1 MGPMHPRRRVAGAY
15 DDATA
20 RVARGGELPS
30 DVRAAARGEAA
41 VRLRDLESD
50 SATSS
55 ALPSPPPSSAKAAPA
70 FSPTAWLALG
80 SGLGFANPDPG
91 LNVTLTLASPK
102 AWNMELEV

>member
-1 MGPMHPRRRVAGAY
+1 MPSSVHICMTCACANTSVISLVLVHAGPHAPAAPCGGCYVVY
-15 DDATA
+15 DDVTA

-30 DVRAAARGEAA
+30 DARAAPRGEAA

-70 FSPTAWLALG
+70 FSPTAW
-80 SGLGFANPDPG
+80 
-91 LNVTLTLASPK
+91 
-102 AWNMELEV
+102 